1 MVFFGIIELKQLK
14 EHEQVS
20 PEHLVRLKR
29 RIKKDGFLKNP
40 IIVDKNTKIILDGH
54 HRYQSL
60 KELGCSKIMVYFID
74 YNSPEIR
81 VRARRKGE
89 IITKEDVIKAGLTGN
104 KLPPKTSRHIVPNKQ
119 LNLRIPLKDLR

>member
-1 MVFFGIIELKQLK
+1 MYFGIIKLKKLK

-20 PEHLVRLKR
+20 PEHLMRLKR

-74 YNSPEIR
+74 YNSPEIK
-81 VRARRKGE
+81 VKARRKGE
-89 IITKEDVIKAGLTGN
+89 IIRKEDVIKAGLTEN
-104 KLPPKTSRHIVPNKQ
+104 KLPPKTSRHVVPSKQ